1 MLYKRGWSG
10 INIDSDSKSILE
22 FNKFRKNDHNVN
34 ALVSSEKQKIKYY
47 FYHDRSALNTVDV
60 NLAKKRIA
68 KPKKILSLN
77 STTLNLIIENS
88 PFKKSKINLLSVDI
102 ENHEYEAL
110 KNFNFNEYKVDVIV
124 VEYTDLQQ
132 QKLEIYNQSLES
144 IVKSKIYNLL
154 INRNYKLINWVN
166 SDLIFARND
175 FKI

>member
-88 PFKKSKINLLSVDI
+88 LFKKSKINLLSVDI

-154 INRNYKLINWVN
+154 INQNYKLINWVN